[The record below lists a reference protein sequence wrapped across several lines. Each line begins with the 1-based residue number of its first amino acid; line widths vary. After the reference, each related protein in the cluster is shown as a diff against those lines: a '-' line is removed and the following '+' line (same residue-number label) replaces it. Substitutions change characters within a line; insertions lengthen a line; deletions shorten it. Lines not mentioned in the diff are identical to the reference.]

1 MGMSAIAT
9 VVAFQT
15 YQVTGE
21 PLALGLLGLVEAIP
35 ALTLMLLGGHVADRR
50 DRRSVILVT
59 GSLLALGALALAL
72 MSLDDGIG
80 LLGILAVVFLIGVA
94 AGFERPALVAFETQ
108 VIPVEYATQGAS
120 LSGSAWTAAAIIG
133 PAVGGLAIAFIGIPA
148 TYLAL
153 AVLLAISVLLVTR
166 IERKPMPEPEE
177 DEGVVAS
184 LSGGVRYVAGHQV
197 LLSSM
202 ALDLFA
208 VFFGGAIALL
218 PVFAADILHVGPFGL
233 GLLRTAPSAG
243 ALLAMLVATRFPPK
257 RHAGRILLISVGL
270 FGVSMVVFGLST
282 NFMLSLVALFAAGL
296 VDGVSMVIR
305 LVILRVESP
314 EALRGRIAS
323 VNHVFIGASNELGA
337 FESGVA
343 ATLLGVVPS
352 VVAGGVVT
360 LGVVVAVAVFAPA
373 LRRLDLGRR
382 LVEGPGVQPMAASS
396 MGSNIAAAEIDP
408 GLEPTLEAV
417 DRITEGEPDD

>member
-1 MGMSAIAT
+1 
-9 VVAFQT
+9 
-15 YQVTGE
+15 
-21 PLALGLLGLVEAIP
+21 
-35 ALTLMLLGGHVADRR
+35 
-50 DRRSVILVT
+50 
-59 GSLLALGALALAL
+59 
-72 MSLDDGIG
+72 
-80 LLGILAVVFLIGVA
+80 
-94 AGFERPALVAFETQ
+94 VAFETQ
-108 VIPVEYATQGAS
+108 VIPVEHATRGAS

-133 PAVGGLAIAFIGIPA
+133 PAVGGLAVAFIGIPA
-148 TYLAL
+148 TYLML
-153 AVLLAISVLLVTR
+153 AALLAISVLLITR

-218 PVFAADILHVGPFGL
+218 PVFASDILHVGPAGL

-243 ALLAMLVATRFPPK
+243 ALLAMLAATRFPPK
-257 RHAGRILLISVGL
+257 RHAGRILLVSVGL

-282 NFMLSLVALFAAGL
+282 SFVLSLVALFAAGL

-360 LGVVVAVAVFAPA
+360 LGVVAAVAVFAPA

-408 GLEPTLEAV
+408 GLEPTLGAV